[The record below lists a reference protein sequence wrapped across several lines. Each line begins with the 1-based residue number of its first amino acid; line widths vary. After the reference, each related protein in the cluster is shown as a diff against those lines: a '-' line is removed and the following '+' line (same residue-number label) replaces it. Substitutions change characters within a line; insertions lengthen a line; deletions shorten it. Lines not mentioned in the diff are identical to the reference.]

1 MADEIKLSGKEF
13 QELKSIRL
21 SLQDIATEL
30 RKMNRKDERYQE
42 IWNEGYLAGIKSMQP
57 QVYPNDYPYG
67 TPITDI
73 TGRSVRV
80 VNPNDYPY
88 RTSTYY
94 ENLKRESEELKRK
107 IQENL
112 NNWDAEL
119 EVDPNSPERM

>member
-13 QELKSIRL
+13 QELKCIRL

-57 QVYPNDYPYG
+57 QVFPNDP
-67 TPITDI
+67 
-73 TGRSVRV
+73 
-80 VNPNDYPY
+80 PY

-94 ENLKRESEELKRK
+94 EKLKRESEELKRK

-112 NNWDAEL
+112 NNWDTKL
-119 EVDPNSPERM
+119 EIDDSEFAVDPNDPERM

>member
-13 QELKSIRL
+13 QELKCIRL

-57 QVYPNDYPYG
+57 QVFPNDP
-67 TPITDI
+67 
-73 TGRSVRV
+73 
-80 VNPNDYPY
+80 PY

-94 ENLKRESEELKRK
+94 EKLKRESEELKRK

-112 NNWDAEL
+112 NNWGGKLQIDDSEFA
-119 EVDPNSPERM
+119 VDPNSPERM